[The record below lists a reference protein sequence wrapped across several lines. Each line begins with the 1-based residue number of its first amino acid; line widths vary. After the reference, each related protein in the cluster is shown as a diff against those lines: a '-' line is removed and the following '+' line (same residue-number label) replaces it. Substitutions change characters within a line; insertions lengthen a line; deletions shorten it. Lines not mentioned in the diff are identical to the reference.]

1 MRVHFASQWI
11 EFLYG
16 LSHQCAKSN
25 ADKQRVKNGCTNMLK
40 HSASEISAVLLRHYT
55 EFQEVF
61 KRFEVA
67 QVMSSPADVKNTFNA
82 HHRSDDKQAEQTS
95 DKADDSTE
103 LYKDFDEFI
112 RVCGRQNDWTCA
124 TNQKFTAEKNYLRV
138 FRSDLS
144 FAFFNEAELVEY
156 VRYLREVREIRNSSL
171 GKQLRF
177 LKWFLR
183 WGFGQGMHSKNA
195 YDTFKH

>member
-1 MRVHFASQWI
+1 
-11 EFLYG
+11 
-16 LSHQCAKSN
+16 
-25 ADKQRVKNGCTNMLK
+25 MLK
-40 HSASEISAVLLRHYT
+40 HSASEITAALLHHYT

-82 HHRSDDKQAEQTS
+82 HHRSDDKQEEQTS

-103 LYKDFDEFI
+103 LYKAFDEFI

-124 TNQKFTAEKNYLRV
+124 TYQKFAAEKNCLRV

-144 FAFFNEAELVEY
+144 FAFFNEADLAEY
-156 VRYLREVREIRNSSL
+156 VRYLREVREMRDSSL
-171 GKQLRF
+171 GKQLSF

-183 WGFGQGMHSKNA
+183 WGFG
-195 YDTFKH
+195 